1 MIRDTT
7 SWIRDAGIPGRPGIV
22 LTLAAVVP
30 VPGTLVLIRDAPAP
44 PGRGHGGLAG
54 RLPRAPRGYRL
65 LTGDER
71 RHCRHRVSVCHPAA
85 RCLEA

>member
-1 MIRDTT
+1 LIRDTT

-22 LTLAAVVP
+22 LILAAVVP
-30 VPGTLVLIRDAPAP
+30 VPGAFVLIRDWPAP
-44 PGRGHGGLAG
+44 PGCGGLAG
-54 RLPRAPRGYRL
+54 RRPRARRGYRL